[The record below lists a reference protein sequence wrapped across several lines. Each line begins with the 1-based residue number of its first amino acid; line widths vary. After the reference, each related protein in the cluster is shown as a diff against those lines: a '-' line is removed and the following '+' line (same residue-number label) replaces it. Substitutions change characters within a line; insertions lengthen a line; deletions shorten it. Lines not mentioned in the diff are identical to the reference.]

1 MKKAYIKATA
11 KIVDLGK
18 QDIVTLS
25 GFLGKDD
32 VFPLSA
38 EEKEEEEI
46 L

>member
-1 MKKAYIKATA
+1 MKKSYIKATA
-11 KIVDLGK
+11 EIMDLGK

-38 EEKEEEEI
+38 ENREEE
-46 L
+46 